1 MADTAFNWS
10 REVWQNTSYEGD
22 DVTYD
27 ERGIIMMPAA
37 SMEVTLSQHTSSQ
50 HTSPQ
55 PSPNS
60 SWMEKQ
66 ASDVTTQNADDVI
79 DRSIASSTSSPSR
92 PDSGM
97 AIVLSE
103 KDDSVTSPR
112 QNAETPA
119 VLPAAFKSSSPSQ
132 LSADSGIVSSSGQ
145 DESPTSSSS
154 LMTSSSR
161 KDGKSIISINKA
173 QAQRNLNLIAC
184 EECGLICAGQSHYQ
198 VHIRSHTGERPFK
211 CTVCGVAFTQKGN
224 LRRHYKIHSEEKPFQ
239 CPVCS
244 YRCRRRDALNGHMR
258 IHSDIR
264 PYRCVY
270 CARSYKS
277 RQSLKE
283 HEYQC
288 VYKND
293 PIVQA
298 RQLTSSPA
306 KGSFGD
312 KRLSPL
318 TTSQTSSSPISM
330 TSSNLPIMQSQVL
343 NPLLTSSSPNST
355 SSGKRKASNP
365 QKFTRLPDHQQQ
377 VMPSL
382 ANALQYMPTL
392 LTTMMQQHMNDTAT
406 AEQQRQQDE
415 ALDFSAKRKSGLQN
429 TNGACLDDVSSSPLS
444 LTTKRQKFDSEF
456 AMTSSALLNGDD
468 AIGDVAQGDRFTPI
482 EAAQNTDSYQD
493 NILRH
498 PRATTERLSGSAR
511 RKRPKYLNEKIEQN
525 MQGQESPF
533 PSKYDVSPTMNSLDL
548 SGQSKNDDM
557 TSFKSDVRSTS
568 PFAHVRSGDASRSG
582 LRVFS
587 SLGDDSE
594 IEELKTYICSHCRC
608 IFLDHVMFAI
618 HVGCHGFR
626 DPLECNVCGHLAADR
641 YQFQS
646 HLARGE
652 HNLGGKVND
661 VTGEKSDYVT
671 DDITNET
678 STYQQPSTYVTKS
691 AAFR

>member
-1 MADTAFNWS
+1 
-10 REVWQNTSYEGD
+10 
-22 DVTYD
+22 
-27 ERGIIMMPAA
+27 
-37 SMEVTLSQHTSSQ
+37 
-50 HTSPQ
+50 
-55 PSPNS
+55 
-60 SWMEKQ
+60 
-66 ASDVTTQNADDVI
+66 
-79 DRSIASSTSSPSR
+79 
-92 PDSGM
+92 
-97 AIVLSE
+97 
-103 KDDSVTSPR
+103 
-112 QNAETPA
+112 
-119 VLPAAFKSSSPSQ
+119 
-132 LSADSGIVSSSGQ
+132 
-145 DESPTSSSS
+145 
-154 LMTSSSR
+154 
-161 KDGKSIISINKA
+161 
-173 QAQRNLNLIAC
+173 IAC

-258 IHSDIR
+258 IHSDTKFSMELNKRRKHSKEIINYWTHIICLILNSTDIR

-293 PIVQA
+293 PIVQV
-298 RQLTSSPA
+298 
-306 KGSFGD
+306 
-312 KRLSPL
+312 

-365 QKFTRLPDHQQQ
+365 QKFTRLSDHQQQ
-377 VMPSL
+377 VIPSL

-406 AEQQRQQDE
+406 AEAAFYWNITSVHYLHHQTYSMLANFKPTSLFPQQQRQQDE

-429 TNGACLDDVSSSPLS
+429 TNGGNSPLS

-456 AMTSSALLNGDD
+456 AMTSSSLLND
-468 AIGDVAQGDRFTPI
+468 
-482 EAAQNTDSYQD
+482 TDSYQD
-493 NILRH
+493 NVLRH

-525 MQGQESPF
+525 I
-533 PSKYDVSPTMNSLDL
+533 
-548 SGQSKNDDM
+548 
-557 TSFKSDVRSTS
+557 
-568 PFAHVRSGDASRSG
+568 SGDASRSG

-652 HNLGGKVND
+652 HNLG
-661 VTGEKSDYVT
+661 
-671 DDITNET
+671 
-678 STYQQPSTYVTKS
+678 
-691 AAFR
+691 

>member
-1 MADTAFNWS
+1 MQIMHFRGKQENGSSVVRSLMELSTNFNC
-10 REVWQNTSYEGD
+10 R
-22 DVTYD
+22 
-27 ERGIIMMPAA
+27 IIMMPAA

-79 DRSIASSTSSPSR
+79 DRSVASSTSSPSR

-132 LSADSGIVSSSGQ
+132 SSADSGIVSSSGQ

-154 LMTSSSR
+154 LTTSSSR
-161 KDGKSIISINKA
+161 KDASNNDSINKA

-365 QKFTRLPDHQQQ
+365 QKFTRLSDHQQQ
-377 VMPSL
+377 VIPSL

-429 TNGACLDDVSSSPLS
+429 TNGD
-444 LTTKRQKFDSEF
+444 
-456 AMTSSALLNGDD
+456 
-468 AIGDVAQGDRFTPI
+468 
-482 EAAQNTDSYQD
+482 TDSYQD
-493 NILRH
+493 NVLRH

-525 MQGQESPF
+525 MQGHESSF

-678 STYQQPSTYVTKS
+678 STYQQSSTYVTKS

>member
-1 MADTAFNWS
+1 
-10 REVWQNTSYEGD
+10 
-22 DVTYD
+22 
-27 ERGIIMMPAA
+27 MMPAA

-79 DRSIASSTSSPSR
+79 DRSVASSTSSPSR

-132 LSADSGIVSSSGQ
+132 SSADSGIVSSSGQ

-154 LMTSSSR
+154 LTTSSSR
-161 KDGKSIISINKA
+161 KDASNNDSSINKA

-365 QKFTRLPDHQQQ
+365 QKFTRLSDHQQQ
-377 VMPSL
+377 VIPSL

-429 TNGACLDDVSSSPLS
+429 TNGD
-444 LTTKRQKFDSEF
+444 
-456 AMTSSALLNGDD
+456 
-468 AIGDVAQGDRFTPI
+468 
-482 EAAQNTDSYQD
+482 TDSYQD
-493 NILRH
+493 NVLRH

-525 MQGQESPF
+525 MQGHESSF

-678 STYQQPSTYVTKS
+678 STYQQSSTYVTKS